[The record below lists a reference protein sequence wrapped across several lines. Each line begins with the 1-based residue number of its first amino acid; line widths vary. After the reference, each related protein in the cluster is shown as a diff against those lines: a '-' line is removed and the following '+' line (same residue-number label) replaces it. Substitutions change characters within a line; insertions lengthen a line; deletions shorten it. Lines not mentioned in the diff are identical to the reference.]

1 MANYLPE
8 GYLSATQPPVGL
20 KNLAAAQ
27 EAMQAGKVLEARAL
41 VCDSEHNLIVDLGCI
56 KGIIPR
62 EECAVG
68 ISEGTTRDIA
78 IISKVN
84 KPVCFKI
91 SSIKSDEKFRPYA
104 ILSRRAVQ
112 QECQERFIGKLRPG
126 DIIKGKVTHL
136 EPFGCFV
143 DIGCGI
149 VSLLPIDAISVSRIS
164 HPKDRFTIG
173 QNIFAVVRSIAED
186 GKICLSH
193 KELLGTWEENAA
205 DFKNGETV
213 AGIIRSVESYG
224 VFVEL
229 APNLAGLA
237 EVKEDARVGQQASVY
252 IKSLIPE
259 KMKIK
264 LIIVD
269 AFDAPANETSK
280 EFHYY
285 MESGH
290 MDYFRYSPESSS
302 KVIETVF
309 TDPKLAEPTERNAD
323 PCQSV
328 GI

>member
-8 GYLSATQPPVGL
+8 GFLPPQQPAGL

-27 EAMQAGKVLEARAL
+27 EALQAGKILEARAV
-41 VCDSEHNLIVDLGCI
+41 VCDSDHNLIVELGCM

-62 EECAVG
+62 EECALG

-91 SSIKSDEKFRPYA
+91 TCIKSDEKFKPYA

-112 QECQERFIGKLRPG
+112 QECQESYIGRLRPG
-126 DIIKGKVTHL
+126 DIIKGKITHL

-149 VSLLPIDAISVSRIS
+149 VSLLPIDAVSVSRIS
-164 HPKDRFTIG
+164 HPRDRFSIG
-173 QNIFAVVRSIAED
+173 QNILAVVRSIAED

-193 KELLGTWEENAA
+193 KELLGTWEQNAA
-205 DFKNGETV
+205 AFKNGETV
-213 AGIIRSVESYG
+213 AGVIRSVESYG

-237 EVKEDARVGQQASVY
+237 EVKEDVHVGQQASVY

-269 AFDAPANETSK
+269 AFDAPGPPARR
-280 EFHYY
+280 EFDYY
-285 MESGH
+285 FDGGH
-290 MDYFRYSPESSS
+290 IDRFRYSPACSD
-302 KVIETVF
+302 KIIETVF
-309 TDPKLAEPTERNAD
+309 DE
-323 PCQSV
+323 
-328 GI
+328 